1 MTKHDWT
8 VLMIRTLGLYLLA
21 TYLVPFVT
29 TTTTLGIT
37 IYSNPK
43 QPLNLLMWQGLF
55 ATATTLILASALI
68 SKADKIAAFLLRLD
82 KK

>member
-8 VLMIRTLGLYLLA
+8 VLVIRSLGLYLLA

-29 TTTTLGIT
+29 TTATLGIT

-43 QPLNLLMWQGLF
+43 QQLTLLMWQGM
-55 ATATTLILASALI
+55 LAPRSP
-68 SKADKIAAFLLRLD
+68 
-82 KK
+82 